1 MYLQIP
7 WYVLL
12 NVWLGADFSV
22 KLNVQKLINT
32 VAELSQLLMHLIV
45 SVPSDLMFLLEVFFF
60 FFFFLAL
67 TSFQYQRDR
76 TDTLFRFF

>member
-1 MYLQIP
+1 M
-7 WYVLL
+7 
-12 NVWLGADFSV
+12 WLGADFSV

-60 FFFFLAL
+60 FFFFS
-67 TSFQYQRDR
+67 SFD
-76 TDTLFRFF
+76 LFPISKR

>member
-1 MYLQIP
+1 M
-7 WYVLL
+7 
-12 NVWLGADFSV
+12 WLGADFSV

-60 FFFFLAL
+60 FFLAL
-67 TSFQYQRDR
+67 TSFLYQRDR

>member
-12 NVWLGADFSV
+12 SVWLGADFSV

-60 FFFFLAL
+60 FS
-67 TSFQYQRDR
+67 SFD
-76 TDTLFRFF
+76 LFPISKR

>member
-12 NVWLGADFSV
+12 SVWLGADFSV

-67 TSFQYQRDR
+67 TSFLYQRDR

>member
-1 MYLQIP
+1 VYLQIP

-12 NVWLGADFSV
+12 SVWLGADFSV

-60 FFFFLAL
+60 FFFFVGL
-67 TSFQYQRDR
+67 TSLQYKRDR
-76 TDTLFRFF
+76 KDTLLRFF

>member
-1 MYLQIP
+1 M
-7 WYVLL
+7 
-12 NVWLGADFSV
+12 WLGADFSV

-45 SVPSDLMFLLEVFFF
+45 SVPSDLMFLPEVFFS

-67 TSFQYQRDR
+67 TSFLYQRDR